1 MIIYH
6 THHIVPKH
14 MGGTDDSTNLVR
26 LTVEEHAQ
34 AHLELYEKYGD
45 ERDLVAH
52 RMLLGQIT
60 KAEAIK
66 IIQKL
71 PKTERWKKTM
81 SERNSGEGNPFAG
94 KKHTEETKKKM
105 SIANSGKNENKR
117 LAQKK
122 LHAEGK
128 SNIKPLYN
136 SDNPRSQKVYAKGVV
151 YNTLKEATYAL
162 GYTNHNTIAYRC
174 RSNKSKWSEYY
185 YV

>member
-71 PKTERWKKTM
+71 PKSEAWKAKARLRT
-81 SERNSGEGNPFAG
+81 GEKNGMYG
-94 KKHTEETKKKM
+94 KKQSEKQKKAV
-105 SIANSGKNENKR
+105 SIANSVSKPHVSQNMKN
-117 LAQKK
+117 
-122 LHAEGK
+122 LHAENKAYKFSKEDLAKAGRK
-128 SNIKPLYN
+128 TAFRKWYN
-136 SDNPRSQKVYAKGVV
+136 NGQVNKYINDGDAIPEGFIRGRITNW
-151 YNTLKEATYAL
+151 NT
-162 GYTNHNTIAYRC
+162 HP
-174 RSNKSKWSEYY
+174 
-185 YV
+185 